1 VLSKVCERVAYNQ
14 FVTYLTTKKRLTT
27 KQNGSKKWHS
37 TETSLLR
44 TTDAFL
50 KGIDKKKLT
59 ACVLLD
65 MSKAFDSVHH
75 QILLRKL
82 QDVGASTS
90 VLQWFNS
97 YLTNRYQVVRIHST
111 VSNPI
116 PIEYGVPQGSIL
128 GPLLFS
134 IYVNDLPEAPRNCST
149 ECYVDDTKLFVSFH
163 SQDTQ
168 RIVEEMNE
176 DLLGVRNW
184 CFRNRLLLNP
194 DKTKLIV
201 FGSRQMTSKLHDFRL
216 SLLGKDI
223 SPVQSAKDLG
233 VILDSNLTFDDHIKT
248 IVSECIA
255 RLAQISRVKHCLDRT
270 SLLTVINA
278 LVFSKLYYCSNVWA
292 NTTEK
297 NIRKLQ
303 AVQNYAC
310 RIVSGARKYDHVTP
324 HLKSLSWLPVK
335 DQLYYRQATMAFKC
349 ISGHA
354 PKYLTSQFITREQ
367 VTKRTTRSG
376 QKLDIPFFKT
386 ASGQRTFYYR
396 TIGLWNNLD
405 PFLKSSCSV
414 QVFKRILKNKLLDN
428 FVNTP

>member
-1 VLSKVCERVAYNQ
+1 MVPTFPGIWKTAEITPIPKQGNHELPNNNRPISLLPVLSKVCERVAYNP

-50 KGIDKKKLT
+50 KGIDNQKLT

-65 MSKAFDSVHH
+65 MSKAFDSVDH

-82 QDVGASTS
+82 QDVGASTG
-90 VLQWFNS
+90 VLQWFKS

-116 PIEYGVPQGSIL
+116 PIEYGVPQGSIQ
-128 GPLLFS
+128 GPLSFR

-194 DKTKLIV
+194 DKMKLIV
-201 FGSRQMTSKLHDFRL
+201 FGSRQMTSKLHEFRL

-233 VILDSNLTFDDHIKT
+233 VILDSNLTFDDHIRPQYRN
-248 IVSECIA
+248 VSHV
-255 RLAQISRVKHCLDRT
+255 S
-270 SLLTVINA
+270 
-278 LVFSKLYYCSNVWA
+278 
-292 NTTEK
+292 
-297 NIRKLQ
+297 RKL
-303 AVQNYAC
+303 AVSNT
-310 RIVSGARKYDHVTP
+310 V
-324 HLKSLSWLPVK
+324 
-335 DQLYYRQATMAFKC
+335 
-349 ISGHA
+349 
-354 PKYLTSQFITREQ
+354 LTER
-367 VTKRTTRSG
+367 R
-376 QKLDIPFFKT
+376 
-386 ASGQRTFYYR
+386 
-396 TIGLWNNLD
+396 
-405 PFLKSSCSV
+405 C
-414 QVFKRILKNKLLDN
+414 
-428 FVNTP
+428 